1 MGRPLYKFKNAKGLP
16 DSLKFR
22 VFEQVRGAYES
33 LDGNVFVVPKK
44 RKVNVFTREGSNEDA
59 VVPATVKKAKA

>member
-1 MGRPLYKFKNAKGLP
+1 MSRPLYKLKNREGLP

-22 VFEQVRGAYES
+22 VFEEVRGAFES

-44 RKVNVFTREGSNEDA
+44 KSSDVFEREESKRTNTEQRLS
-59 VVPATVKKAKA
+59 K